1 MSAGVRRGY
10 ALLVLYIIEVI
21 KQLGTQP
28 SLELLMEAARNQ
40 GRVIAREMRPAIR
53 TGLTPLEMGAEVYR
67 RFMGDAGA
75 EVSVHKSDAESVT
88 FIVHRCPF
96 HRAFLDVGVDCGI
109 FLKGLCSNL
118 TLPAIQATMEEF
130 DPRLRVENV
139 LARESAEEFCL
150 ERVYLAEVQEHE

>member
-28 SLELLMEAARNQ
+28 SLDLLMEAARNQ
-40 GRVIAREMRPAIR
+40 GKIVAKELRPTIPS
-53 TGLTPLEMGAEVYR
+53 GLMPLETGAEVYR
-67 RFMGDAGA
+67 RFMEDAGA
-75 EVSVHKSDAESVT
+75 EVAIYARDERGIT

-96 HRAFLDVGVDCGI
+96 HGAFLDVGVDCGI
-109 FLKGLCSNL
+109 FLKGLCGNL
-118 TLPAIQATMEEF
+118 TLPAIQSTMEEF
-130 DPRLRVENV
+130 DKSLRVENI

-150 ERVYLAEVQEHE
+150 ERIYLVEGDST

>member
-1 MSAGVRRGY
+1 MSVGVRRGY

-28 SLELLMEAARNQ
+28 SLDLLIEAARNQ
-40 GRVIAREMRPAIR
+40 GRIVAGEMRPTIP
-53 TGLTPLEMGAEVYR
+53 TGLTPLETGAEVYR

-75 EVSVHKSDAESVT
+75 EVAIYDRDERSVT

-96 HRAFLDVGVDCGI
+96 HGAFLDVGVDCGI

-130 DPRLRVENV
+130 DPSLRVENA
-139 LARESAEEFCL
+139 LARESAEDFCL
-150 ERVYLAEVQEHE
+150 ERVYLMEGDST

>member
-28 SLELLMEAARNQ
+28 SLDLLMDAAKNQ
-40 GRVIAREMRPAIR
+40 GRIVAKDMRETLPD
-53 TGLTPLEMGAEVYR
+53 GLTPIETGVEVYR
-67 RFMGDAGA
+67 RFMEDAGA
-75 EVSVHKSDAESVT
+75 EVAIHSRDGDRVT

-96 HRAFLDVGVDCGI
+96 HGAFLDVGVDCGI
-109 FLKGLCSNL
+109 FLKGLCGNL

-130 DPRLRVENV
+130 EQRLRVENV

-150 ERVYLAEVQEHE
+150 ERVYLAKARTDE